1 MPATS
6 SRSRSSRSRGAARRS
21 PRSAPLRRAP
31 APAAQVRPIEAPFAA
46 VFGVLVAAEYLYL
59 GWLLYQPGSFWDW
72 YVVVP
77 ALLAALS
84 VAGAVLVVP
93 GRGRGWAV
101 LTAVSVVLLLGLLA
115 LVLLFGALGGGAA
128 LWQALLL
135 LIGPIGC
142 LALTLTRPVR
152 EWTGRARR
160 SPGGRRGGGRS
171 R

>member
-1 MPATS
+1 MPSTS
-6 SRSRSSRSRGAARRS
+6 HSRVAARRS
-21 PRSAPLRRAP
+21 PRSAPLRRVSTDATL
-31 APAAQVRPIEAPFAA
+31 VRPIEAPFAA

-77 ALLAALS
+77 VLLAAFS
-84 VAGAVLVVP
+84 VAGAVL
-93 GRGRGWAV
+93 AV
-101 LTAVSVVLLLGLLA
+101 LGRARAWLVLTIASGVLLLGLLA
-115 LVLLFGALGGGAA
+115 LVLLFGALGGGAT

-142 LALTLTRPVR
+142 LALALRRPVR

-160 SPGGRRGGGRS
+160 STGGRRGRVRS